1 MVLGMGY
8 KWVSHPVVEN
18 QKKTIFLMLFL
29 ILIFVGIYFLYGF
42 WWFMISFIFVL
53 SSLSSYFMKTEY
65 TTSENGVEVH
75 SFLSHLK
82 KDWQYYRS
90 FYEDKNGIFLS
101 PFVKHSR
108 LENFRGL
115 YLRFGNGDRETI
127 RSLIKKHIK
136 IDLKESKGK
145 QK

>member
-1 MVLGMGY
+1 MKY
-8 KWVSHPVVEN
+8 KWTSHPIIEN
-18 QKKTIFLMLFL
+18 QVRTILLMLFL
-29 ILIFVGIYFLYGF
+29 ILIFVGVYFLYGF
-42 WWFMISFIFVL
+42 WWFLISFVFIL

-65 TTSENGVEVH
+65 TISENGVEVR

-115 YLRFGNGDRETI
+115 YLRFGLGDRDKIRTI
-127 RSLIKKHIK
+127 IKEYVKT
-136 IDLKESKGK
+136 DLRESKEK

>member
-1 MVLGMGY
+1 VKY
-8 KWVSHPVVEN
+8 KWTSHPVIEN
-18 QKKTIFLMLFL
+18 QVRTILLMLFL
-29 ILIFVGIYFLYGF
+29 ILVFVGVYFLYGF
-42 WWFMISFIFVL
+42 WWFLISFVFIL

-65 TTSENGVEVH
+65 TISENGVEVR

-115 YLRFGNGDRETI
+115 YLRFGLGDRDKIRTI
-127 RSLIKKHIK
+127 IKEYIK
-136 IDLKESKGK
+136 TDLRESKEK

>member
-1 MVLGMGY
+1 MKY
-8 KWVSHPVVEN
+8 KWTSHPVIEN
-18 QKKTIFLMLFL
+18 QVRTILLMLFL
-29 ILIFVGIYFLYGF
+29 ILIFVGVYFLYGF
-42 WWFMISFIFVL
+42 WWFLISFVFIL

-65 TTSENGVEVH
+65 TISENGVEVR

-115 YLRFGNGDRETI
+115 YLRFGLGDRDKIRTI
-127 RSLIKKHIK
+127 IKEYVKT
-136 IDLKESKGK
+136 DLRESKEK

>member
-1 MVLGMGY
+1 VKY
-8 KWVSHPVVEN
+8 KWTSHPVIEN
-18 QKKTIFLMLFL
+18 QVRTILLMLFL
-29 ILIFVGIYFLYGF
+29 ILIFVGVYFLYGF
-42 WWFMISFIFVL
+42 WWFLISFVFIL

-65 TTSENGVEVH
+65 TISENGVEVR

-115 YLRFGNGDRETI
+115 YLRFGLGDRDKIRTI
-127 RSLIKKHIK
+127 IKEYVKT
-136 IDLKESKGK
+136 DLRESKEK

>member
-1 MVLGMGY
+1 MKY
-8 KWVSHPVVEN
+8 KWTSHPVIEN
-18 QKKTIFLMLFL
+18 QVRTILLMLFL
-29 ILIFVGIYFLYGF
+29 ILIFVGVYFLYGF
-42 WWFMISFIFVL
+42 WWFLISFVFIL

-65 TTSENGVEVH
+65 TISENGVEVR

-101 PFVKHSR
+101 PFLKHSR

-115 YLRFGNGDRETI
+115 YLRFGLGDRDKIRTI
-127 RSLIKKHIK
+127 IKEYVKT
-136 IDLKESKGK
+136 DLRESKEK

>member
-1 MVLGMGY
+1 VKY
-8 KWVSHPVVEN
+8 KWTSHPVIEN
-18 QKKTIFLMLFL
+18 QVRTILLMLFL
-29 ILIFVGIYFLYGF
+29 ILVFVGVYFLYGF
-42 WWFMISFIFVL
+42 WWFLISFVFIL

-65 TTSENGVEVH
+65 TISENGVEVR

-115 YLRFGNGDRETI
+115 YLRFGLGDRDKIRTI
-127 RSLIKKHIK
+127 IKEYVKT
-136 IDLKESKGK
+136 DLRESKEK

>member
-1 MVLGMGY
+1 
-8 KWVSHPVVEN
+8 
-18 QKKTIFLMLFL
+18 
-29 ILIFVGIYFLYGF
+29 
-42 WWFMISFIFVL
+42 
-53 SSLSSYFMKTEY
+53 MKTEY
-65 TTSENGVEVH
+65 TISENGVEVR

-115 YLRFGNGDRETI
+115 YLRFGLGDRNKIRTI
-127 RSLIKKHIK
+127 IKEYIK
-136 IDLKESKGK
+136 TDLRESKEK

>member
-1 MVLGMGY
+1 MKY
-8 KWVSHPVVEN
+8 KWTSHPVIEN
-18 QKKTIFLMLFL
+18 QVRTILLMLFL
-29 ILIFVGIYFLYGF
+29 ILVFVGVYFLYGF
-42 WWFMISFIFVL
+42 WWFLISFVFIL

-65 TTSENGVEVH
+65 TISENGVEVR

-115 YLRFGNGDRETI
+115 YLRFGLGDRDKIRTI
-127 RSLIKKHIK
+127 IKEYIK
-136 IDLKESKGK
+136 TDLRESKEK